1 MKILVTG
8 VTGFVGQYVLR
19 CLLKTDHEIIATS
32 IEENCTVSAKNLRY
46 ISADMN
52 EQGKDW
58 YSLFNKPEILIHL
71 AWQGLP
77 NYGEMYHI
85 EKNLWNGYFFV
96 KQLIESGL
104 RDVTISG
111 TEAEYGKQE
120 GCLSED
126 VASRPTTAYAVA
138 KDSLRRFLE
147 EYCKKTPFDFKWVRL
162 FFMYGEGQSKHS
174 ILQLLKAALEQGDMV
189 FPMSGGE
196 QLRDYLPVE
205 TAAENIVKIALQN
218 KVQGI
223 INSGSGVPVSVRRLV
238 EEYLEREGKN
248 IELKLG
254 HYPYKDNESM
264 ALWANTE
271 KLRLI
276 PEMAK

>member
-205 TAAENIVKIALQN
+205 TAAVNIVKIALQN